1 MLLENTIVALA
12 TPSGTGAIGIIRI
25 SGKESISIASKC
37 FKSHRDINII
47 NQASHKTFL
56 GWIKDDERIIDKV
69 LLTIYKG
76 PNSYTGENIVEISCH
91 GSQYI
96 LQEIL
101 HLIVKNGAEPAKA
114 GEFTLRAFLNRKMD
128 LTQAEAVADLIS
140 SESKASHEL
149 AINQMRGGYS
159 KNISDLRGQLIH
171 FASMI
176 ALELD
181 FSEEDVEFANRNEFL
196 KLLEKIETQLKELSN
211 SFAYGSVIKNG
222 VPVAIIG
229 KPNAGKSS
237 LLNALLNEDKAI
249 VSEIEGTT
257 RDSIEDTLIIE
268 GIQFRFIDTAG
279 LRDTEDKIELIGV
292 KRAIENAKKAKI
304 LVYIY
309 DVTDK
314 DTDGILEQLKSII
327 SIDKRIILIQNKM
340 DISSGKENTINLIK
354 KEFTQL
360 AIAISISTNE
370 KVSINKL
377 KKILVKTVN
386 EIGNSSQTIVT
397 NVRHHNS
404 LNKALKD
411 IQSIKKAMKDDI
423 SGDLISVDLNSAIYS
438 LGEITGEIDS
448 DEVLGNIFQNF
459 CIGK

>member
-1 MLLENTIVALA
+1 MQLDNTIVALA
-12 TPSGTGAIGIIRI
+12 TPSGTGAIGLIRI
-25 SGKESISIASKC
+25 SGKEALKIASKS
-37 FKSHRDINII
+37 FKSHRDIDI
-47 NQASHKTFL
+47 NKQTSHKTFL
-56 GWIKDDERIIDKV
+56 GWFKDGERIIDKV
-69 LLTIYKG
+69 LLTVFRG

-91 GSQYI
+91 GSSYI

-101 HLIVKNGAEPAKA
+101 ALLIKNGAEPAKP
-114 GEFTLRAFLNRKMD
+114 GEFTLRAFLNKKMD
-128 LTQAEAVADLIS
+128 LTQAESVADLIA

-181 FSEEDVEFANRNEFL
+181 FSEEDVEFANRDEFS
-196 KLLEKIETQLKELSN
+196 KLLEEIESQLKDLSD

-257 RDSIEDTLIIE
+257 RDSIEDTLIIK

-279 LRDTEDKIELIGV
+279 LRDTKDKIESIGV
-292 KRAIENAKKAKI
+292 KRALENAKKAKI
-304 LVYIY
+304 LLYIY

-314 DTDGILEQLKSII
+314 NIKGILEQLRSIV
-327 SIDKRIILIQNKM
+327 KLNKKIILIQNKM
-340 DISSGKENTINLIK
+340 DIATGGEIISDLIK
-354 KEFTQL
+354 KEFNKLSTPL
-360 AIAISISTNE
+360 PASTNE
-370 KVSINKL
+370 KRSIQEL
-377 KKILVKTVN
+377 KSLLVETIN
-386 EIGNSSQTIVT
+386 EIGGDSQTIVT

-411 IQSIKKAMKDDI
+411 IQSVKKSMNKNVT
-423 SGDLISVDLNSAIYS
+423 GDLISVDLNSAIYS

-448 DEVLGNIFQNF
+448 DEILGNVFQNF

>member
-1 MLLENTIVALA
+1 MQLDNTIVALA
-12 TPSGTGAIGIIRI
+12 TPSGTGAIGLIRI
-25 SGKESISIASKC
+25 SGKEALKIASKS
-37 FKSHRDINII
+37 FKSHRDIDI
-47 NQASHKTFL
+47 NKQTSHKTFL
-56 GWIKDDERIIDKV
+56 GWFKDGERIIDKV
-69 LLTIYKG
+69 LLTVFRG

-91 GSQYI
+91 GSSYI

-101 HLIVKNGAEPAKA
+101 ALLIKNGAEPAKP
-114 GEFTLRAFLNRKMD
+114 GEFTLRAFLNKKMD
-128 LTQAEAVADLIS
+128 LTQAESVADLIA

-181 FSEEDVEFANRNEFL
+181 FSEEDVEFANRDEFS
-196 KLLEKIETQLKELSN
+196 KLLEEIESQLKDLSD

-257 RDSIEDTLIIE
+257 RDSIEDTLIIK

-279 LRDTEDKIELIGV
+279 LRDTKDKIESIGV
-292 KRAIENAKKAKI
+292 KRALENAKKAKI
-304 LVYIY
+304 LLYIY

-314 DTDGILEQLKSII
+314 NIKGVLEQLKSIV
-327 SIDKRIILIQNKM
+327 KLNKKIILIQNKM
-340 DISSGKENTINLIK
+340 DIATGGEIISDLIK
-354 KEFTQL
+354 KEFNKLSTPL
-360 AIAISISTNE
+360 PASTNE
-370 KVSINKL
+370 KRSIQEL
-377 KKILVKTVN
+377 KSLLVETIN
-386 EIGNSSQTIVT
+386 EIGGDSQTIVT

-411 IQSIKKAMKDDI
+411 IQSVKKSMNKNVT
-423 SGDLISVDLNSAIYS
+423 GDLISVDLNSAIYS

-448 DEVLGNIFQNF
+448 DEILGNVFQNF

>member
-1 MLLENTIVALA
+1 MQLDNTIVALA
-12 TPSGTGAIGIIRI
+12 TPSGTGAIGLIRI
-25 SGKESISIASKC
+25 SGKEALKIASKS
-37 FKSHRDINII
+37 FKSHRDIDI
-47 NQASHKTFL
+47 NKQTSHKTFL
-56 GWIKDDERIIDKV
+56 GWFKDGERIIDKV
-69 LLTIYKG
+69 LLTVFRG

-91 GSQYI
+91 GSSYI

-101 HLIVKNGAEPAKA
+101 ALLIKNGAEPAKP
-114 GEFTLRAFLNRKMD
+114 GEFTLRAFLNKKMD
-128 LTQAEAVADLIS
+128 LTQAESVADLIA

-181 FSEEDVEFANRNEFL
+181 FSEEDVEFANRDEFS
-196 KLLEKIETQLKELSN
+196 KLLEEIESQLKDLSD

-257 RDSIEDTLIIE
+257 MDSIEDTLIIK

-279 LRDTEDKIELIGV
+279 LRDTKDKIESIGV
-292 KRAIENAKKAKI
+292 KRALENAKKAKI
-304 LVYIY
+304 LLYIY

-314 DTDGILEQLKSII
+314 NIKGILEQLRSIV
-327 SIDKRIILIQNKM
+327 KLNKKIILIQNKM
-340 DISSGKENTINLIK
+340 DIATGGEIISDLIK
-354 KEFTQL
+354 KEFNKLSTPL
-360 AIAISISTNE
+360 PASTNE
-370 KVSINKL
+370 KRSIQEL
-377 KKILVKTVN
+377 KSLLVETIN
-386 EIGNSSQTIVT
+386 EIGGDSQTIVT

-411 IQSIKKAMKDDI
+411 IQSVKKSMNKNVT
-423 SGDLISVDLNSAIYS
+423 GDLISVDLNSAIYS

-448 DEVLGNIFQNF
+448 DEVLGNVFQNF

>member
-1 MLLENTIVALA
+1 MQLDKTIVALA
-12 TPSGTGAIGIIRI
+12 TPSGTGAVGLIRI
-25 SGKESISIASKC
+25 SGKQAIKIASKC
-37 FKSHRDINII
+37 FKSHRDIDII
-47 NQASHKTFL
+47 KQASHKTFL
-56 GWIKDDERIIDKV
+56 GWIKDGKRIIDKV
-69 LLTIYKG
+69 LLTIFKG
-76 PNSYTGENIVEISCH
+76 PNSYTGENIIEISCH
-91 GSQYI
+91 GSNYI

-101 HLIVKNGAEPAKA
+101 DLLVKNGAEPAKA
-114 GEFTLRAFLNRKMD
+114 GEFTLRAFLNKKMD

-181 FSEEDVEFANRNEFL
+181 FSEEDVEFANRDEFL
-196 KLLEKIETQLKELSN
+196 KLLGVIESQLKELSD

-257 RDSIEDTLIIE
+257 RDSIEDTLVIK

-279 LRDTEDKIELIGV
+279 LRETKDKIESIGV
-292 KRAIENAKKAKI
+292 KRAIENTKKAKI

-314 DTDGILEQLKSII
+314 DINGILDQLKSII
-327 SIDKRIILIQNKM
+327 SLDKQIILIQNKM
-340 DISSGKENTINLIK
+340 DISTGKERSSDLIK
-354 KEFTQL
+354 KEFKKLPTPL
-360 AIAISISTNE
+360 SISTNE

-377 KKILVKTVN
+377 ESLLVETVN
-386 EIGNSSQTIVT
+386 EIGGDSQTIVT

-411 IQSIKKAMKDDI
+411 IQSVKKAMKD
-423 SGDLISVDLNSAIYS
+423 SVPGDLISVDLNSAIYS

-448 DEVLGNIFQNF
+448 DEILGNVFQNF

>member
-1 MLLENTIVALA
+1 MQLDNTIVALA
-12 TPSGTGAIGIIRI
+12 TPSGTGAIGLIRI
-25 SGKESISIASKC
+25 SGKEALKIASKS
-37 FKSHRDINII
+37 FKSHRDIDI
-47 NQASHKTFL
+47 NKQTSHKTFL
-56 GWIKDDERIIDKV
+56 GWFKDGERIIDKV
-69 LLTIYKG
+69 LLTVFRG

-91 GSQYI
+91 GSSYI

-101 HLIVKNGAEPAKA
+101 ALLIKNGAEPAKP
-114 GEFTLRAFLNRKMD
+114 GEFTLRAFLNKKMD
-128 LTQAEAVADLIS
+128 LTQAESVADLIA

-181 FSEEDVEFANRNEFL
+181 FSEEDVEFANRDEFS
-196 KLLEKIETQLKELSN
+196 KLLEEIESQLKDLSD

-257 RDSIEDTLIIE
+257 RDSIEDTLIIK

-279 LRDTEDKIELIGV
+279 LRDTKDKIESIGV
-292 KRAIENAKKAKI
+292 KRALENAKKAKI
-304 LVYIY
+304 LLYIY

-314 DTDGILEQLKSII
+314 NIKGVLEQLKSIV
-327 SIDKRIILIQNKM
+327 KLNKKIILIQNKM
-340 DISSGKENTINLIK
+340 DIATGGEIISDLIK
-354 KEFTQL
+354 KEFNKLSTPL
-360 AIAISISTNE
+360 PASTNE
-370 KVSINKL
+370 KISIQEL
-377 KKILVKTVN
+377 KSLLVETIN
-386 EIGNSSQTIVT
+386 EIGGDSQTIVT

-411 IQSIKKAMKDDI
+411 IQSVKKSMNKNVT
-423 SGDLISVDLNSAIYS
+423 GDLISVDLNSAIYS

-448 DEVLGNIFQNF
+448 DEVLGNVFQNF